1 MESELVDAEN
11 RISLTMTLRNLCV
24 KQKPSARTFFMPE
37 PNSHF
42 FWPNGRHNRV
52 TVTAQ
57 EKLYSSQ
64 KFLNVLHFPTLFAF
78 EIMWWRNVFEWRS
91 TPCALKPSAPI
102 NIITPTH
109 HRCTIQGLLLV
120 CRFKTRAL
128 HPATIWLSKSIMSW
142 LYLLMNRAIQCRRDV
157 SCMFEE
163 LGVWKTKITTYHSSG
178 KGVGKMSL
186 SSARRKGEAESR
198 PNTSAST
205 PILCSCTV
213 RMYSLRTSFTLPL
226 SKKGVRINH
235 AYVATKR
242 RKKKRK
248 QRIRRC
254 ATNNIKNRRAEKE
267 DKAYHRPL
275 VLIRSDRS
283 LARSA
288 CFFTLLQHICV
299 QVYVSWSIK
308 I

>member
-1 MESELVDAEN
+1 MREAEPLC
-11 RISLTMTLRNLCV
+11 SNLYY
-24 KQKPSARTFFMPE
+24 AAAEFRFFL
-37 PNSHF
+37 
-42 FWPNGRHNRV
+42 PNGRHNRV
-52 TVTAQ
+52 KVTAQ
-57 EKLYSSQ
+57 EKLDSSQ
-64 KFLNVLHFPTLFAF
+64 KCLNVLHFPTLFAS

-109 HRCTIQGLLLV
+109 HRCTVQGLLLV

-226 SKKGVRINH
+226 SKKGLKTNH

-242 RKKKRK
+242 QKQKRR

-254 ATNNIKNRRAEKE
+254 ATNNITNRGAKKE